1 MLRATG
7 YIIADAIERKNLSDP
22 KTLGRGL
29 VGDLYIDSWR
39 FPQSVKDQVSEKYHK
54 K

>member
-7 YIIADAIERKNLSDP
+7 YIIAGAIERTNLSDP

-29 VGDLYIDSWR
+29 VDDLYIESWR
-39 FPQSVKDQVSEKYHK
+39 FHQSVRDQVSEKYHK